1 MGRVNAQ
8 EPAARSPAGI
18 DRLDLLRVGWR
29 LLPMQALLHARG
41 MQSLAFA
48 RALAPVADKLEQD
61 GNSLLGRHLGFFNC
75 NPNFAPMIVGGV
87 IRLEEDRLAGRP
99 VTTPD
104 IEYFKRS
111 ISSPLAAMGDL
122 LFLGALKPLALTLAC
137 LFAIYQ
143 SFIGL
148 LVTWLLYNLVVVS
161 CRLWGVYFG
170 YAKGWELVDVFS
182 GPAFQRLLGIVQ
194 SIGASVGGALVAVVL
209 FRFARDSSAMLL
221 VGAALTAA
229 AVLLLRKD
237 ISLSRVA
244 ILLFPLSAV
253 VALLLI

>member
-1 MGRVNAQ
+1 MDRVERH
-8 EPAARSPAGI
+8 EPSARDAAGI
-18 DRLDLLRVGWR
+18 GRLDLLRVGWR

-48 RALAPVADKLEQD
+48 RALAPVAGKLEQD

-99 VTTPD
+99 VSTRD

-122 LFLGALKPLALTLAC
+122 LFLGALKPLALTVAC

-148 LVTWLLYNLVVVS
+148 LATWLLYNLVVVS
-161 CRLWGVYFG
+161 CRVGGVYFG

-209 FRFARDSSAMLL
+209 FRFARDSSSMLAL
-221 VGAALTAA
+221 GAVLAA
-229 AVLLLRKD
+229 ASVLLLRKD

-253 VALLLI
+253 VTLLLM